1 MVIMKQMVE
10 LAREYSRTHDGLY
23 SKLTDYSF
31 EFTPYPK
38 KKDEQ
43 PKSYVVMLSYFWEKE
58 K

>member
-1 MVIMKQMVE
+1 MKQMAE
-10 LAREYSRTHDGLY
+10 LARKYSRTHNGTY
-23 SKLTDYSF
+23 SKLTDYGF

-43 PKSYVVMLSYFWEKE
+43 PKSYVVMLSYFWNKE

>member
-1 MVIMKQMVE
+1 MKQMTE
-10 LAREYSRTHDGLY
+10 LARKYSRTYNGTY

-43 PKSYVVMLSYFWEKE
+43 PKSYVVMSSFFWNKE